1 MTALHNFALVTAASA
16 AVLAAV
22 QTAAFAVGRK
32 IGRYNVVD
40 VAWGLGFVAAA
51 VAAAA
56 LGQGDLGRRLLFA
69 ALIALWGLR
78 LSWHMHRKS
87 AGRGEDPRYE
97 DLLERK
103 GGASTWN
110 VIVQVFVIQGLA
122 QWFVSLPVQLS
133 AVLGPTSGAFFPAL
147 VAGVALFTAGVLF
160 EAIGDRQ
167 LRAFK
172 SDPANRGRIM
182 DVGLWRWTRHPNY
195 FGDSCVW
202 WGLWLCSLA
211 SLASLA
217 TVLSPALMTYFLVHA
232 TGARLLERHM
242 ADRPGYRE
250 YQRRTSFFVPW
261 PPRS

>member
-1 MTALHNFALVTAASA
+1 MTVLHNFAAVAAATA

-22 QTAAFAVGRK
+22 QAAAFAVGRK

-40 VAWGLGFVAAA
+40 VAWGLGFALAAA
-51 VAAAA
+51 VAAAV
-56 LGQGDLGRRLLFA
+56 GQGDLPRRVLFA

-97 DLLERK
+97 ALLERK

-110 VIVQVFVIQGLA
+110 IIVQVFVIQGLA

-133 AVLGPTSGAFFPAL
+133 AVLGPTPRAFFPAL
-147 VAGVALFTAGVLF
+147 VAGVGLYTAGVLF
-160 EAIGDRQ
+160 EAVGDWQ

-172 SDPANRGRIM
+172 SNPDNRGRIM

-211 SLASLA
+211 CPASLA

-250 YQRRTSFFVPW
+250 YQQRTSFFVPW